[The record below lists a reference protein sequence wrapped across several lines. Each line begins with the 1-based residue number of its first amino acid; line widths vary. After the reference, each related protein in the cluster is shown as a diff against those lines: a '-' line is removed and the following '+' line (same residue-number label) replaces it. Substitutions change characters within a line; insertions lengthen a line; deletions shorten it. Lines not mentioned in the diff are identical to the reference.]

1 MKQIK
6 IYNRD
11 GAHLWLEYLGPCYS
25 EEKAS
30 FWQLKV
36 DDKHKYCLEY
46 MRRIGELTHIEAVDP
61 SGGPFLSLGFVFNNE
76 YKIIQILNTTLFI
89 LKKL

>member
-1 MKQIK
+1 MKK
-6 IYNRD
+6 IRLANRD
-11 GAHLWLEYLGPCYS
+11 GASMWLEYIGPYFS

-36 DDKHKYCLEY
+36 DDKHKYCLEF
-46 MRRIGELTHIEAVDP
+46 MRIIGELSCIEAVDP
-61 SGGPFLSLGFVFNNE
+61 SGGPFLSLGYVLNNE
-76 YKIIQILNTTLFI
+76 YKIIQILNASLFI

>member
-1 MKQIK
+1 MKK
-6 IYNRD
+6 IRLANRD
-11 GAHLWLEYLGPCYS
+11 GASMWLEYIGPYFS

-46 MRRIGELTHIEAVDP
+46 MRIVGELNHIEAVDP
-61 SGGPFLSLGFVFNNE
+61 SGGPFLSLGYVFNNE
-76 YKIIQILNTTLFI
+76 YKIIQILNASLFI

>member
-1 MKQIK
+1 MKKIK
-6 IYNRD
+6 LYNRD
-11 GAHLWLEYLGPCYS
+11 GADMWLEYLGPCSS

-30 FWQLKV
+30 FWQLKI

-46 MRRIGELTHIEAVDP
+46 IRMIGELNHIEAVDP
-61 SGGPFLSLGFVFNNE
+61 SGGPFLSLGFVFNDE
-76 YKIIQILNTTLFI
+76 YKIIQILNASLFI